1 MFYNSSKFLEQLLFF
16 GKMPFF
22 TPKRQFSQKL
32 GFWCMFWQF
41 SYNKS
46 ASNSQ
51 NIQLNCADLKN
62 WARDLI
68 FFVGDHHTQYNGK
81 MHEMEYKSKKVVF
94 WATLAWQ
101 YLNFFQT
108 TKKGNNTELDS
119 KINHYHACEPNY
131 ILQRSRNLLKALVF
145 EYTQ

>member
-81 MHEMEYKSKKVVF
+81 MHEMECKSKKVVF
-94 WATLAWQ
+94 WATLILPVWYGKLLLLRQ
-101 YLNFFQT
+101 FFPPS
-108 TKKGNNTELDS
+108 LS
-119 KINHYHACEPNY
+119 YWL
-131 ILQRSRNLLKALVF
+131 ILLLCH
-145 EYTQ
+145 TD